1 MMEFSTIL
9 NSEMLT
15 FQAPDFSPIG
25 LIQKLG
31 MATLLGILL
40 SLVARWT
47 YTGKRKNQ
55 KLQRAVV
62 AMQHTHILVC
72 LSGAFIMI
80 IIGNSLANAFALTG
94 ALSMVRF
101 RTNLI
106 DPKEA
111 AIIILFIA
119 IGMACGLDLFIT
131 AIIMALLTCLILGG
145 MFWQH
150 YRHDQRR
157 MKQNQALEEQEEE
170 ECLQVNE

>member
-1 MMEFSTIL
+1 MEFSTIL
-9 NSEMLT
+9 NSDLLS
-15 FQAPDFSPIG
+15 FQAPDLTLLE

-31 MATLLGILL
+31 ISAILGIAL
-40 SLVARWT
+40 SIVAKVT
-47 YTGKRKNQ
+47 FTGKK
-55 KLQRAVV
+55 KLAKRSNPLL

-72 LSGAFIMI
+72 LSGTFIMI

-119 IGMACGLDLFIT
+119 IGMACGLDLFVS
-131 AIIMALLTCLILGG
+131 ALTMSILTGVVLVG
-145 MFWQH
+145 MYWQKKKH
-150 YRHDQRR
+150 E
-157 MKQNQALEEQEEE
+157 KQFKKKAKLESLPAPSIE
-170 ECLQVNE
+170 N

>member
-1 MMEFSTIL
+1 MEFSTIL
-9 NSEMLT
+9 NNEIWS
-15 FQAPDFSPIG
+15 FQAPDFSPLG

-31 MATLLGILL
+31 LAAVLGILL
-40 SLVARWT
+40 SYVARWT
-47 YTGKRKNQ
+47 YTGKRRINRFSRNV
-55 KLQRAVV
+55 L

-111 AIIILFIA
+111 SIIILFIA
-119 IGMACGLDLFIT
+119 IGMACGLELSIT
-131 AIIMALLTCLILGG
+131 AIVMTLLTSVMLGG
-145 MFWQH
+145 MFWQKE
-150 YRHDQRR
+150 R
-157 MKQNQALEEQEEE
+157 MLKKQIEVAEASVKSPGEGSG
-170 ECLQVNE
+170 